1 MRALLVA
8 AVLLA
13 VALAGAQAQQM
24 YRWVDKDG
32 GVHYTQQPP
41 PPEAKDVQRR
51 STASGAPESPEL
63 PYATRLA
70 AKNFPVTL
78 YTAPDCGT
86 GCRDARGSL
95 ESRGVPFNEMVVGDD
110 RSIEEL
116 KRLTGKTQ
124 VPVLRVGPQTQVG
137 YEPESWKAAL
147 DAAGYPATGPRVQ
160 GRTKGGTTTAAT
172 LPSATAASL
181 PPVKFYTS
189 ADCGDLCDEAR
200 SVLAARGVKF
210 QEVAVSVSA
219 PETIEELAKVSGN
232 TTVPVLLVGQRV
244 QRGFEAN
251 LYQGI
256 LDAAGFPP
264 AKPAP
269 GAAPAKK

>member
-1 MRALLVA
+1 MRAMLVV

-13 VALAGAQAQQM
+13 VALTGAQAQQM

-41 PPEAKDVQRR
+41 PPEAKNVQRR
-51 STASGAPESPEL
+51 SAVSGAPESPDL

-78 YTAPDCGT
+78 YTAPDCGAS
-86 GCRDARGSL
+86 CRDARESL
-95 ESRGVPFNEMVVGDD
+95 QKRGVPFDEIPVGND
-110 RSIEEL
+110 RSIEDL

-124 VPVLRVGPQTQVG
+124 VPVLRVGTQTQVG
-137 YEPESWKAAL
+137 YEPVGWKAAL
-147 DAAGYPATGPRVQ
+147 DAAGYPETGPLVQ
-160 GRTKGGTTTAAT
+160 KRITGDA
-172 LPSATAASL
+172 ATAASL
-181 PPVKFYTS
+181 PPVKVYTS
-189 ADCGDLCDEAR
+189 ADCGDLCDDAR

-210 QEVAVSVSA
+210 QEVVVSVSE
-219 PETIEELAKVSGN
+219 PGTIEELAKVSGN

-251 LYQGI
+251 LYNGI
-256 LDAAGFPP
+256 LDTAGFPR

-269 GAAPAKK
+269 GGPAAKK

>member
-1 MRALLVA
+1 MRAMLVA

-32 GVHYTQQPP
+32 RVHYTQQPP
-41 PPEAKDVQRR
+41 PPDAKNVQRR
-51 STASGAPESPEL
+51 STASSTPESPEL

-78 YTAPDCGT
+78 YTAPDCGAA
-86 GCRDARGSL
+86 CRDARESL
-95 ESRGVPFNEMVVGDD
+95 EKRGVPFHEIVVGDD
-110 RSIEEL
+110 RSIEDL

-124 VPVLRVGPQTQVG
+124 VPVLRVGTQPQVG
-137 YEPESWKAAL
+137 YEPEGWKAAL
-147 DAAGYPATGPRVQ
+147 DGAGYPETGPRVQ
-160 GRTKGGTTTAAT
+160 GRIKGDTA
-172 LPSATAASL
+172 SATSL
-181 PPVKFYTS
+181 PPVKLYTS

-200 SVLAARGVKF
+200 GVLAARGIKF
-210 QEVAVSVSA
+210 QEVVVSVSA
-219 PETIEELAKVSGN
+219 SETIEELAKVSGN

-251 LYQGI
+251 LYHGI
-256 LDAAGFPP
+256 LDTAGFPR

-269 GAAPAKK
+269 GGAAAKK